1 MSARFDVDVRPRI
14 GEKVDHDLRRIDIVD
29 LLDAIEDSGTPVQ
42 ADRTLAYLRK
52 ALRWHATRDDTF
64 VVPIVPG
71 MARTKPKER
80 ARTRILDDGNPRPL
94 CSTRCDRQRC
104 AEMLSGLRAR
114 HCS

>member
-1 MSARFDVDVRPRI
+1 MSMCGHGSASKSI
-14 GEKVDHDLRRIDIVD
+14 NDLRR
-29 LLDAIEDSGTPVQ
+29 LESWNCSTPSRTGAPVQ

-52 ALRWHATRDDTF
+52 ALRWHATRDETF

-80 ARTRILDDGNPRPL
+80 ARTRVLDDDEIRDLYAALDALDNDAPKCFPAFV
-94 CSTRCDRQRC
+94 Q
-104 AEMLSGLRAR
+104 